1 MTTRNTGMRKAT
13 AGVNL
18 ALISTRLFGCKKTA
32 IDEMGK
38 GFMRMNIAVNKGV
51 LEQVLLQLEAAK

>member
-1 MTTRNTGMRKAT
+1 MRKAT